1 MAKKDKEFKGPQ
13 PGFGGLFRNTYKE
26 KENHPDYKGSIALDD
41 DLIDAAEADGMLE
54 LSAWKKEDKNG
65 NVFLSISVKEKY
77 KKDEDKS
84 SKKKPKKKK
93 KEVDDDDVLDDDDGE
108 L

>member
-1 MAKKDKEFKGPQ
+1 MGKKNKEFKGPN

-26 KENHPDYKGSIALDD
+26 NKDQPDYKGLIALDD

-65 NVFLSISVKEKY
+65 NVFLSISIKEKY
-77 KKDEDKS
+77 KKDEEVS
-84 SKKKPKKKK
+84 SKKKSKKKK
-93 KEVDDDDVLDDDDGE
+93 KKVDDDVLDDDD